1 MVRSERC
8 IFNCSLLFRY
18 FHFDRTCFYY
28 KGICIFIL
36 MTIQERNEQ
45 WLGSSERI
53 FIHPKNG
60 GRYWSIIVDDNKI
73 TVQHGKLNGK
83 LPFTHSA
90 IGKLTSASE
99 TLKDLNIG
107 KSNQKPAYLVA
118 LDKARETIRKKHL
131 EGYVEHKMIRFGEF
145 EPIEEAVSNVIDFDN
160 LPSTLCFY
168 KPHNTVEG
176 ALLKKM
182 EAGKVL
188 YSRKRNGAMVVIA
201 KGTGPAKLYSRRMLR
216 SHDDEVGKYTW
227 DDRFPHIIKAANS
240 LPDNTILTGELV
252 VDKDGQDDFKMTQ
265 RLTKSTTPDALE
277 LQKELKE
284 NKWNVLFYVWD
295 IPFWKGEDQK
305 EKTTRTRYG
314 IMNHVIASA
323 DIYADALLQN
333 DYYDPNFFSLFT
345 PLDFSTKNK
354 WEGWVVV
361 DPEGVYGEKMY
372 NFKGK
377 PDRPRSMCGK
387 LKAIFEDDVIV
398 NWDPANGIGEFSLKD
413 KYDNG
418 KPGIKSVMM
427 YQYDS
432 AGKLIP
438 ISQLGVGLTEEM
450 RINLADPKLFP
461 QVWQVGYSDRRYIS
475 SGDDTNAMDFA
486 KFLAF
491 RPDKD
496 PKECLNENI

>member
-1 MVRSERC
+1 
-8 IFNCSLLFRY
+8 
-18 FHFDRTCFYY
+18 
-28 KGICIFIL
+28 
-36 MTIQERNEQ
+36 MTIQERNEH
-45 WLGSSERI
+45 WTGNERI
-53 FIHPKNG
+53 FIHPKSG
-60 GRYWSIIVDDNKI
+60 GRYWSIHVDDDKV
-73 TVQHGKLNGK
+73 TVLHGKLNGK
-83 LPFTHSA
+83 LTE
-90 IGKLTSASE
+90 ASE

-131 EGYVEHKMIRFGEF
+131 EGYQEHKLAQFGQF
-145 EPIEEAVSNVIDFDN
+145 ELIDEIVINTIDFDN

-188 YSRKRNGAMVVIA
+188 YSRKRNGAMMVIA

-227 DDRFPHIIKAANS
+227 DDRFPHIIKAANG

-295 IPFWKGEDQK
+295 MPFHWGQDLKDM
-305 EKTTRTRYG
+305 TTLDRFKKADG
-314 IMNHVIASA
+314 AISA
-323 DIYADALLQN
+323 DLTGTLIEN
-333 DYYDPNFFSLFT
+333 DYYHPDFFDLFT

-361 DPEGVYGEKMY
+361 DPEGVYGDKMY

-387 LKAIFEDDVIV
+387 LKAIFEDDFVV

-475 SGDDTNAMDFA
+475 GGDDTNAMDFA

-496 PKECLNENI
+496 PKECVNAAL